1 MSDRRL
7 QPLSLVGGLQRDASC
22 GLGYKIRMMDGKSTS
37 VAAATGR
44 LSLEWLN
51 LEFASI
57 CNLRCKWCSLD
68 HDKPKQFMSRE
79 LLAKVLDD
87 VITDPGIQLDRIELH
102 NAGETLLHPD
112 LPGMF
117 AEIAQRKAAL
127 PRINLLTNAGPLNAA
142 RTAVI
147 LGSGAIDD
155 IRFSVDGG
163 TQELFEDLRRPAK
176 WASIRAN
183 IHAFLDANAKAER
196 RLRTGIICIV
206 DPSRPLTTEWMEPE
220 FRELFARI
228 DDVSLR
234 HPHNW
239 DGSAELGIDDRGYE
253 QHAQAMLA
261 KKKVCYFLIKDMV
274 VLPNGD
280 ATVCCADLNSRGVI
294 GNANQSTLRELH
306 FSHRRQEMLRLF
318 EAGRKN
324 DIDLC
329 RGCTGYYL

>member
-1 MSDRRL
+1 MWK
-7 QPLSLVGGLQRDASC
+7 LVGYNDAMTDV
-22 GLGYKIRMMDGKSTS
+22 KQTS
-37 VAAATGR
+37 SAVDTGR

-87 VITDPGIQLDRIELH
+87 VIADPGIQLDRIELH

-117 AEIAQRKAAL
+117 AEIAHRKASL
-127 PRINLLTNAGPLNAA
+127 PRINLLTNAGPLNQA
-142 RTAVI
+142 RTQAI

-163 TQELFEDLRRPAK
+163 TSELFEDLRRPAK

-183 IHAFLDANAKAER
+183 IHAFLDANAAAAR

-206 DPSRPLTTEWMEPE
+206 DPSRPLTTDWMEPE

-239 DGSAELGIDDRGYE
+239 DGSAELGIDDRDY
-253 QHAQAMLA
+253 QWHAQQMLP
-261 KKKVCYFLIKDMV
+261 KKKVCYFLVKDMV

-280 ATVCCADLNSRGVI
+280 ATVCCADLNARGVI
-294 GNANQSTLRELH
+294 GNANGSTLRELY
-306 FSHRRQEMLRLF
+306 FSHRRQHMLRLF
-318 EAGRKN
+318 EAGKKN
-324 DIDLC
+324 EIDLC
-329 RGCTGYYL
+329 RGCTGYYM

>member
-1 MSDRRL
+1 MRYNE
-7 QPLSLVGGLQRDASC
+7 G
-22 GLGYKIRMMDGKSTS
+22 MTDGKSTS
-37 VAAATGR
+37 IAAETGR
-44 LSLEWLN
+44 LTLEWLN

-87 VITDPGIQLDRIELH
+87 VIADRGIRLDRIELH

-117 AEIAQRKAAL
+117 AEIAQRKASL
-127 PRINLLTNAGPLNAA
+127 PRINLLTNAGPLNQA
-142 RTAVI
+142 RTAAI
-147 LGSGAIDD
+147 LDSGAIDD

-163 TQELFEDLRRPAK
+163 TRELFEDLRRPAK
-176 WASIRAN
+176 WAAIRAN
-183 IHAFLDANAKAER
+183 IHAFLDANAKRER

-206 DPSRPLTTEWMEPE
+206 DPSRPLTTDWMEPE

-239 DGSAELGIDDRGYE
+239 DGSAELGIDDRDYE
-253 QHAQAMLA
+253 WHAQQMLP
-261 KKKVCYFLIKDMV
+261 KKKVCYFLVKDMV

-294 GNANQSTLRELH
+294 GNANQSTIRELY
-306 FSHRRQEMLRLF
+306 FSHRRQHMLRLF
-318 EAGRKN
+318 EAGKKN
-324 DIDLC
+324 EIDLC
-329 RGCTGYYL
+329 RTCTGYYL